1 MRNENLIA
9 ARKQSGKTQAQVA
22 TETEIATIAYQ
33 TYERGTRTPI
43 VTTAI
48 KIANALGMNDFKKF
62 CELWGYGNTKVL
74 YNKSVV

>member
-33 TYERGTRTPI
+33 SYERGTRNPV

-48 KIANALGMNDFKKF
+48 KVANVLGVKDFQEF
-62 CELWGYGNTKVL
+62 CELWGYTNTKVL
-74 YNKSVV
+74 

>member
-48 KIANALGMNDFKKF
+48 KIANALGVIDLR
-62 CELWGYGNTKVL
+62 EIWGENPKGAVQ
-74 YNKSVV
+74 